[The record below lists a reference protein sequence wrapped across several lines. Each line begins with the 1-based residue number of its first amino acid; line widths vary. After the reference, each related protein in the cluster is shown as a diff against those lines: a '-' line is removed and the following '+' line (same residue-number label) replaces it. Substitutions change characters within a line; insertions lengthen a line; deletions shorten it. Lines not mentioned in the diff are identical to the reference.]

1 MKVTWAYHFTGSSP
15 DWTVDPEWLQRVSD
29 VIDMATS
36 IGLYTIVNVHHG
48 EPLQAEKASE
58 DFPLLISFRLLDLGR
73 YYRFRCQHYND
84 RGEILSSLVSNWYQ
98 VSMQV

>member
-48 EPLQAEKASE
+48 EPLQAEKPFE
-58 DFPLLISFRLLDLGR
+58 DPSAYIIQTLGSGQILPLRVPTL
-73 YYRFRCQHYND
+73 Q
-84 RGEILSSLVSNWYQ
+84 
-98 VSMQV
+98 